1 MVSSGLD
8 IISPFCC
15 VFLRFVLTV
24 TKVNSIFV
32 TAKRNAIIF
41 LRHVKRKRRK
51 LYCFHLL
58 PHYLMSLFSFPCV
71 HLSVLLKDYLY
82 RALFVVQI

>member
-1 MVSSGLD
+1 MCYWYCKSSKKDRKIQTKAQL
-8 IISPFCC
+8 
-15 VFLRFVLTV
+15 FLRGE
-24 TKVNSIFV
+24 
-32 TAKRNAIIF
+32 
-41 LRHVKRKRRK
+41 RKRRK

-58 PHYLMSLFSFPCV
+58 PHYLMSLFSFPCA